1 MATDRVAPGRDEN
14 PDAVDKK
21 RRRLLTRTAG
31 VVGAAGALAM
41 VVPFVSS
48 MAPSARARA
57 AGAPVEIDISKLEPG
72 QRVIVE
78 WRGKPVWVLRRT
90 PALLESLGLVE
101 GDLSD
106 PDSERSDQPEY
117 AKNEYRSY
125 EDRKEILV
133 MVGLCTHL
141 GCSPTFRP
149 EIAPADLGDDWL
161 GGFFCPCHGSRFDI
175 AGRVYKGMPA
185 PTNLEVPPY
194 YYMSESRVLVGDSGG
209 QA

>member
-1 MATDRVAPGRDEN
+1 MATDHVAPGKDGH
-14 PDAVDKK
+14 PDGVDKK
-21 RRRLLTRTAG
+21 RRRLLTNTAG

-48 MAPSARARA
+48 MAPSARAKA
-57 AGAPVEIDISKLEPG
+57 AGAPVEVDISKLEPG
-72 QRVIVE
+72 ERVIVE

-90 PALLESLGLVE
+90 PELLAGLEAVKDDLRDPES
-101 GDLSD
+101 DD
-106 PDSERSDQPEY
+106 SDQPDY
-117 AKNEYRSY
+117 AKNELRSR
-125 EDRKEILV
+125 EDQPEVLV
-133 MVGLCTHL
+133 MVGICTHL

-149 EIAPADLGDDWL
+149 EVAPSDLGADWQ

-175 AGRVYKGMPA
+175 AGRVYKGVPA

-194 YYMSESRVLVGDSGG
+194 YYMTDNRILVGESGG

>member
-1 MATDRVAPGRDEN
+1 MATDRVAPGQDGN
-14 PDAVDKK
+14 PDGVDKK

-90 PALLESLGLVE
+90 PELLESLEKVK

-106 PDSERSDQPEY
+106 PESEDSDQPEY
-117 AKNEYRSY
+117 AQNEFRSY
-125 EDRKEILV
+125 EDRQEILV

-149 EIAPADLGDDWL
+149 EVAPADLGDDWM

-194 YYMSESRVLVGDSGG
+194 YFMNENRVLVGDSGG
-209 QA
+209 QV